1 MTKVSD
7 KTLLKGLIVKRSKNY
22 DCWQKPTTPTLA
34 SKIFTKCVKP
44 HWLKFFSRRRKKTQ
58 H

>member
-7 KTLLKGLIVKRSKNY
+7 KTLLQGLTVKELY
-22 DCWQKPTTPTLA
+22 CDCWQKPTTPTLA